1 VAREVDSIGVQKQL
15 NALFEN
21 RLGVE
26 NQILNTM
33 QQELKVAMQLQ
44 AVMKDLSAEQLN
56 DQLGEA
62 NKAFEALASK
72 ATETGD
78 IGAKS
83 MDAMSK
89 STKAVSSNAGMLQKT
104 FGGIAK
110 VMGSFQ
116 STALGVLGSMLKIG
130 KAILSIPLDIFNN
143 LMADAAAMSG
153 DPSFGKALEAI
164 RKDFGSFQE
173 DVSKNIVGAYKTVNT
188 QLQAMSGLS
197 VWQVF
202 ETPAEQLKYLHEIAS
217 KAGPMIHKFGS
228 EMAAAGGAITVFD
241 KGMGIGAENMK
252 GFMTRAAVLG
262 TDMQTQLTSVGN
274 YALQMGKAFGL
285 SSKTISSAIGVMM
298 KDVKNFG
305 SLTPKEMAT
314 ATVYTQKLGIA
325 MKDILGTID
334 KFDNFDKAAESSAM
348 LSQAFGAT
356 VDAFAMMNEQN
367 PAKRMDEMRK
377 AMSAAGQ
384 TSEGM
389 TRQQLKLLASTTGLT
404 EEAAQLA
411 FSTKNQGLTYEQV
424 QKQAGKAESAQ
435 MTQAKVM
442 KGLSDNIE
450 RVVRSGEQIA
460 GFWKNFVAGFER
472 GFKMTSEYRDLMF
485 TLKNAMRQFY
495 VAGMEVGQM
504 FMKVTPGISESFKSL
519 TAVFSADKIKKLLFG
534 FTGQFDAMNTRLG
547 GVVGGFKKI
556 FQGNLEEGFD
566 TIKQS
571 FASFFTSAQTGPI
584 LNGMM
589 KFGQFLAKSLG
600 EALSAVAK
608 NAPIYID
615 QLTAFIKNPQ
625 GFIDSMKRSGGE
637 AGGMFKAILL
647 SFDKGFSKN
656 GPVMK
661 KLKDSLEKLL
671 TAVWEMI
678 KESPMIQ
685 EAAKDFFLFNLGKM
699 MMGNIGGLA
708 SATTNIVG
716 MFKKSSDA
724 AAAATKEM
732 TKAGEAATKSAGEMS
747 NAAGGA
753 TKMQSAMGGLK
764 AAAVGLGVGL
774 AAYEAILHS
783 GMATW
788 DESVKKVNGMTDAFK
803 AFQAEQVR
811 IAKGGKITGDTIK
824 NVNETAVNLRNS
836 VIDSESKMAELEK
849 KAKEAGKYNPL
860 GGESMYRA
868 LNQAKFEAAKAEM
881 QTALAQ
887 RARFDE
893 DVENLK
899 KKQLAQATQDAA
911 LSAQTLLA
919 GSTFTPEMLAQVEK
933 SHQSLEEQF
942 DKTAAGMAKS
952 APEYEVNRKKFMQ
965 DSMLR
970 MAEDI
975 KSHMETN
982 GVEIQKLAEKQA
994 REIVGAQATAE
1005 RFAEQV
1011 AEQKKTITAQKM
1023 AEAPS
1028 NAGGLKVDIEGLM
1041 SQKRTL
1047 EENIGGL
1054 TKFVEGG
1061 IIAKLNVSLPKAGAA
1076 LDEFNTK
1083 LSTSTLNTAISAT
1096 QGIVKSINELN
1107 TIIGSGDNA
1116 SMKIGEKLQRFANN
1130 SGLGKTGSY
1139 EIKNK
1144 GIMLKL
1150 DLKITMDAG
1159 EVEKAIVLRKES
1171 ILFDALFDKT
1181 AALTSQHEASIN
1193 AVNAAKGGT

>member
-1 VAREVDSIGVQKQL
+1 MAREVDSIGVQKQL

-217 KAGPMIHKFGS
+217 KAGPMMHKFGS

-678 KESPMIQ
+678 KESPMIR

-732 TKAGEAATKSAGEMS
+732 TKAGEAATKSAGEMG

-774 AAYEAILHS
+774 AVYEGILHS

-788 DESVKKVNGMTDAFK
+788 DEMTKKCDEAAKSFLK
-803 AFQAEQVR
+803 FREEQARVS
-811 IAKGGKITGDTIK
+811 KGGKITQETMDISAKTAGDVTEEVLK
-824 NVNETAVNLRNS
+824 ASQKLA
-836 VIDSESKMAELEK
+836 DLEK
-849 KAKEAGKYNPL
+849 NAKLSGKYNV
-860 GGESMYRA
+860 GGET
-868 LNQAKFEAAKAEM
+868 LNRFFKSSDFEAAKAALENA
-881 QTALAQ
+881 QAREKAYYEGRGELDKKLLAQ
-887 RARFDE
+887 R
-893 DVENLK
+893 
-899 KKQLAQATQDAA
+899 QATAA
-911 LSAQTLLA
+911 EGAKSLLA
-919 GSTFTPEMLAQVEK
+919 GFEFSPEVLAQIDK
-933 SHQSLEEQF
+933 SHQSLEDQF
-942 DKTAAGMAKS
+942 DKTAAGMAKK
-952 APEYEVNRKKFMQ
+952 APEYEANRKKFMLENMAKMGQ
-965 DSMLR
+965 DI
-970 MAEDI
+970 EN
-975 KSHMETN
+975 HMQAN

-1181 AALTSQHEASIN
+1181 AALTPQHEASIN

>member
-1 VAREVDSIGVQKQL
+1 MAREVDSLGVQKQL
-15 NALFEN
+15 NALFDS

-26 NQILNTM
+26 LKILNTV

-44 AVMKDLSAEQLN
+44 AVMKDLSAGDLADKLE
-56 DQLGEA
+56 EA
-62 NKAFEALASK
+62 NKAFESLAAK
-72 ATETGD
+72 ATESGD
-78 IGAKS
+78 IGSKAI
-83 MDAMSK
+83 DAIGK
-89 STKAVSSNAGMLQKT
+89 STKGVSSNAGMLSKT
-104 FGGIAK
+104 FAGIGK

-164 RKDFGSFQE
+164 RKDFGSFKE

-202 ETPAEQLKYLHEIAS
+202 ETPADQLKYLHEMAL
-217 KAGPMIHKFGS
+217 KAGPMMHKFGD
-228 EMAAAGGAITVFD
+228 EMAKSGGAITIFD

-252 GFMTRAAVLG
+252 GFMDRAAVLG
-262 TDMQTQLTSVGN
+262 TDLQKQLSSAGN
-274 YALQMGKAFGL
+274 YALQMGKDFGL
-285 SSKTISSAIGVMM
+285 SSKTISSEIGKMM

-305 SLTPKEMAT
+305 SLDQKEMAT

-325 MKDILGTID
+325 MKDILNVID

-356 VDAFAMMNEQN
+356 TDAFALMNEQN

-377 AMSAAGQ
+377 AMAAAGQ
-384 TSEGM
+384 SSEGM

-411 FSTKNQGLTYEQV
+411 FSSKNQGLTYEQV
-424 QKQAGKAESAQ
+424 QKQATKAETAQ
-435 MTQAKVM
+435 MSQAKAM

-472 GFKMTSEYRDLMF
+472 GFKMTSEYRELMF
-485 TLKNAMRQFY
+485 TLKTAMRQFY

-504 FMKVTPGISESFKSL
+504 FMKVTPGMSQMFKSL
-519 TAVFSADKIKKLLFG
+519 ADVFSADKIKKLLFG
-534 FTGQFDAMNTRLG
+534 FTGQFDAMSTRVG
-547 GVVGGFKKI
+547 GVIGGFKKI

-571 FASFFTSAQTGPI
+571 FAGFFSSAQTGPI
-584 LNGMM
+584 LNGIM
-589 KFGQFLAKSLG
+589 KFGNFLAMSLG
-600 EALSAVAK
+600 EALSAIAK
-608 NAPIYID
+608 NAPKYID
-615 QLTAFIKNPQ
+615 QLTAFIKDPQ
-625 GFIDSMKRSGGE
+625 GFIDSIKRAGGE
-637 AGGMFKAILL
+637 GGGMFKAIIL

-678 KESPMIQ
+678 KESPMIRTAI
-685 EAAKDFFLFNLGKM
+685 EDIGLFQLMKM
-699 MMGNIGGLA
+699 FTSNAGGLL
-708 SATTNIVG
+708 SATTNIVS

-724 AAAATKEM
+724 AKDAAKEIAKTGEAASKSADGM
-732 TKAGEAATKSAGEMS
+732 TKAADSAS
-747 NAAGGA
+747 K
-753 TKMQSAMGGLK
+753 TQTAMGGLK
-764 AAAVGLGVGL
+764 AAAVGLGLGL
-774 AAYEAILHS
+774 AAYEAILQS

-788 DESVKKVNGMTDAFK
+788 DESVKKIKGMTDVFK
-803 AFQAEQVR
+803 AFQDEQVR
-811 IAKGGKITGDTIK
+811 ISKGGKITEDTIK
-824 NVNETAVNLRNS
+824 TVNETAVNLRGH
-836 VIDSESKMAELEK
+836 VIDAEMKMNELEK
-849 KAKEAGKYNPL
+849 KAKDAGKGNI
-860 GGESMYRA
+860 GGESIYRA

-881 QTALAQ
+881 QTSLAQ
-887 RARFDE
+887 RELFDAKVV
-893 DVENLK
+893 DLNK
-899 KKQLAQATQDAA
+899 KAAEQGAQQAA
-911 LSAQTLLA
+911 LSAKTLLE
-919 GSTFTPEMLAQVEK
+919 GFEFSPEILIQVEK

-942 DKTAAGMAKS
+942 DKMYEGMDKKG
-952 APEYEVNRKKFMQ
+952 PEFEARRKKFMTDNMAKMGQ
-965 DSMLR
+965 DI
-970 MAEDI
+970 EN
-975 KSHMETN
+975 HMISN

-994 REIVGAQATAE
+994 REIVGANATAE
-1005 RFAEQV
+1005 QFAQAV
-1011 AEQKKTITAQKM
+1011 ADKKKMLTAKTM
-1023 AEAPS
+1023 AEVPS
-1028 NAGGLKVDIEGLM
+1028 SAGGAKADIESLM
-1041 SQKRTL
+1041 SQKKTL

-1054 TKFVEGG
+1054 TKFAEGG
-1061 IIAKLNVSLPKAGAA
+1061 VIAKLNASLPKAGAA
-1076 LDEFNTK
+1076 LEEFNTK
-1083 LSTSTLNTAISAT
+1083 LSSSTLNSAISVT
-1096 QGIVKSINELN
+1096 TGIVKSINDLN
-1107 TIIGSGDNA
+1107 AIIGSGDSA

-1130 SGLGKTGSY
+1130 SGLGKEGSY
-1139 EIKNK
+1139 TIKNN
-1144 GIMLKL
+1144 GITLKL

-1181 AALTSQHEASIN
+1181 PGSLSTQHQASVDQTN
-1193 AVNAAKGGT
+1193 ASKGGG